1 MVWTTT
7 NLVIQVITGFIGGHV
22 AANATREHSFGALGH
37 SVAGLAGGAISGCF
51 FQTLAGTVVDSTG
64 VANKSDAVTDWM
76 LQGLAGL
83 VAGACVTLIVG
94 LIKHSIDQ
102 HRAGKT
108 HS

>member
-7 NLVIQVITGFIGGHV
+7 NLIIQIITGSIGGHV
-22 AANATREHSFGALGH
+22 AANATKEHSFGALGH
-37 SVAGLAGGAISGCF
+37 TVAGLAGGAISGYF

-64 VANKSDAVTDWM
+64 VANQSDAVTDWM

-83 VAGACVTLIVG
+83 VAGASVTLIVG

-102 HRAGKT
+102 HRAGSAK
-108 HS
+108 S